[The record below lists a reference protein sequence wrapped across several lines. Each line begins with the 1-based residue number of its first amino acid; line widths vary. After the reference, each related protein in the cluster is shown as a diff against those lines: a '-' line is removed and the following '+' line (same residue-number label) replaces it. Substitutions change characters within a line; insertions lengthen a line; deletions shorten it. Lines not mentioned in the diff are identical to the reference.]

1 MEKNNKKS
9 SRSEEVYQALLD
21 LMIKPSGKRE
31 KR

>member
-1 MEKNNKKS
+1 MERKNKKS
-9 SRSEEVYQALLD
+9 FRSEEVYQALLD